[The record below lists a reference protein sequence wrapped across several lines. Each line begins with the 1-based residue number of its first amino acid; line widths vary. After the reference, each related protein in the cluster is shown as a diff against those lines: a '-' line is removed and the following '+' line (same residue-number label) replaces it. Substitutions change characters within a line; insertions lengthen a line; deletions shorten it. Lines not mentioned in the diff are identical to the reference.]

1 MRMTKKNMAK
11 KFNVGDSVVVTGYGT
26 ADSYGGGAK
35 TKAYENHTMK
45 VIIVKDDDRPRPY
58 ALNRNNEDNGVTG
71 WFREED
77 LSAVAAATT
86 AASGGTAA
94 STVRLL
100 SAEEREARRA
110 ELAKAAEEAKE
121 KETEEKVESAAK
133 TVTDAIS
140 KLLGKS

>member
-1 MRMTKKNMAK
+1 MTKKNMAK

-58 ALNRNNEDNGVTG
+58 ALNRNNEDSGVTG

-77 LSAVAAATT
+77 LSAVATATT
-86 AASGGTAA
+86 AASGGTAAA